1 MRGQKKKNKENKK
14 GIKGNSWSRKSLE
27 KPVVFI
33 VVIAENGGEMMYS
46 KSCRVGFAPLP
57 VANGYVRK
65 IMLVSCYVITISKL
79 L

>member
-1 MRGQKKKNKENKK
+1 MRGQKKKKRKQK
-14 GIKGNSWSRKSLE
+14 GDKRKLVERKSLE

-33 VVIAENGGEMMYS
+33 VVIAENGGEIMYS

-65 IMLVSCYVITISKL
+65 IMLVSCYVITLSCFD
-79 L
+79 

>member
-1 MRGQKKKNKENKK
+1 MRGQKKKKR
-14 GIKGNSWSRKSLE
+14 GGVKGNSWSRKSLQ
-27 KPVVFI
+27 KPLVFI
-33 VVIAENGGEMMYS
+33 VVSAENVGEITYS

>member
-1 MRGQKKKNKENKK
+1 MRGQKKKRKK
-14 GIKGNSWSRKSLE
+14 RGIKGNSWSRKSLE
-27 KPVVFI
+27 KPLVFI
-33 VVIAENGGEMMYS
+33 VVTAENGGEIMYS

-57 VANGYVRK
+57 IVNGYVRK